1 MHTVQQRPPAFRVC
15 AKCARRSH
23 QMALLA
29 ADEIYGLCSRCFENL
44 RAADADPLA
53 YLQSRLPRVQNH
65 KAAPMESRV
74 LPWPLPRPR
83 QPEDRTTEGL
93 DSRVEGAGA

>member
-1 MHTVQQRPPAFRVC
+1 MHLVQQRPPAFRVC
-15 AKCARRSH
+15 AKCARRTH

-44 RAADADPLA
+44 RAADADPVA
-53 YLQSRLPRVQNH
+53 YLQSRLPRVPNH
-65 KAAPMESRV
+65 EAAPRKSRV

-83 QPEDRTTEGL
+83 QPDDIVTGEL
-93 DSRVEGAGA
+93 DTHVEGAGA